1 MAFSGQ
7 SGNLVW
13 QKVKNYLSNVN
24 IASKGANPVSQNA
37 FLALK
42 QYLAQNKRNPD
53 LQLLPIDGLI
63 NSSDSGNTVSQVL
76 MAGAITLFAIYLVKK
91 GSTETIFKYS
101 NNATTAATDGTQEGA
116 IAATVA
122 GDVFVIY
129 PDGRALSTGLTVTE
143 DTTRTGSTLTLAANQ
158 MSGFALVGA

>member
-1 MAFSGQ
+1 MAFVPQ

-24 IASKGANPVSQNA
+24 IASKGANPVSQEA

-42 QYLAQNKRNPD
+42 KYLAQNKRNPD
-53 LQLLPIDGLI
+53 LQLLPIDGTV
-63 NSSDSGNTVSQVL
+63 NSSDGGNTVSQIL
-76 MAGAITLFAIYLVKK
+76 MAGACTLFAIYLIKK
-91 GSTETIFKYS
+91 GATETIFKGS
-101 NNATTAATDGTQEGA
+101 NHASTAATDGTQDLA

-122 GDVFVIY
+122 GDVFEIY

-143 DTTRTGSTLTLAANQ
+143 DTTRTGSTLTLLANQ
-158 MSGFALVGA
+158 CSGFAIVGA